1 MFERLAG
8 KNTIITGASSG
19 FGWSTALLFAKY
31 GSNLILTARRENLL
45 QELRNE
51 ISKIN
56 PGVKVHIMKLDVS
69 DHAAIKEEFKK
80 LPGWAS
86 KIDILI
92 NNAGLGLGSDQIKD
106 VPEERIDIMF
116 NTNVKGLIWMTQQVL
131 PQMLEANEGHIIN
144 IGSIVGFMASPMGG
158 IYSATK
164 HAVRAITDA
173 LRMETNSTKIKV
185 SEVMPGLAKTEFGIV
200 KYQGDEAKTNKAY
213 SGLLSLTSQDVAE
226 VIAFTA
232 ATHPRSVVSSVTVM
246 PIGQANTLMTH
257 KAKPNKSKL

>member
-56 PGVKVHIMKLDVS
+56 PEIKVYTMKLDVS

-92 NNAGLGLGSDQIKD
+92 NNAGLGLGSDPVKD
-106 VPEERIDIMF
+106 VPESTIDIML

-131 PQMLEANEGHIIN
+131 PQMIKANEGQIIN
-144 IGSIVGFMASPMGG
+144 VGSISGFLAYPNNGV
-158 IYSATK
+158 YSATK
-164 HAVRAITDA
+164 HAVHAITDA
-173 LRMETNSTKIKV
+173 LRMETLATNIKV
-185 SEVMPGLAKTEFGIV
+185 SEVMPGLAKTDFLVVKFG
-200 KYQGDEAKTNKAY
+200 GDEAKTDSSFAGY
-213 SGLLSLTSQDVAE
+213 PALSSEDVAE

-232 ATHPRSVVSSVTVM
+232 STKSRSVVSSVTVM
-246 PIGQANTLMTH
+246 PIGQASSIVIRRN
-257 KAKPNKSKL
+257 PQ